1 MGLTP
6 FWSQP
11 LAASRWIAVLVTSM
25 LVSRERVG
33 GCRLLPT
40 WAEEACSMEVAG
52 QICRR
57 SLTGWITLVIN
68 WKRNRNKSV
77 FAEHCS
83 LDVKCWSSLSWDD
96 VHGTGLG
103 QMPKE
108 LKTEVVR
115 GCFLCLDVNGRLD
128 GHAPPEMMLIT
139 SLGCKLH
146 LTQLHYRLQ
155 NQTEIKAYAILML
168 YLIQ

>member
-1 MGLTP
+1 
-6 FWSQP
+6 
-11 LAASRWIAVLVTSM
+11 
-25 LVSRERVG
+25 
-33 GCRLLPT
+33 
-40 WAEEACSMEVAG
+40 
-52 QICRR
+52 
-57 SLTGWITLVIN
+57 
-68 WKRNRNKSV
+68 
-77 FAEHCS
+77 
-83 LDVKCWSSLSWDD
+83 
-96 VHGTGLG
+96 
-103 QMPKE
+103 MPKE